1 VSPQEADGRPPP
13 AEGRPPQAEGRV
25 PQAEGRVPQAEGR
38 VIDPGIVRDTGH
50 ADLETE
56 VVVVGGGGSGLT
68 AAIAAAQGG
77 VDVLVLEKQAR
88 PWCNTARSGGM
99 IPAAGTRFQ
108 RAAGIV
114 EGPEAMA
121 EDILRKNGHASDPET
136 TLHLCRVAA
145 SLVEWL
151 VDDVGVSLTFVH
163 DFKYPAHTEFRM
175 HAPPSRTGAA
185 LWADLRRAVTA
196 HPRAELIEDAAV
208 TGLIAD
214 EGGAV
219 RGVRVERA
227 GRVERVSARKV
238 ILAANGFAA
247 NRAML
252 ERYCPEVAG
261 AYYFGGE
268 GNTGEAIRWGQAL
281 GGTVAFMDAYQAH
294 ASVAVPHG
302 ILVTYAL
309 ITEGGIQVNRDGRR
323 FGDETTGYSEHALRV
338 LAQPDGLAWAV
349 YDERLHRLA
358 LGFDDYRQA
367 LGAGAVV
374 TAGTASAL
382 AAALGL
388 PAHALE
394 ATLDEYR
401 AVAEGRRADAHGRR
415 DCRRLALPLYGV
427 KVTGALF
434 HTQGGLVV
442 DRAARV
448 LRADSTPV
456 PHLYAGGGTAAG
468 LSGHGPGGYFSGNGL
483 LTALGYGM
491 LAGRDAARAI
501 RPVGR
506 ETANPAGAGPA
517 PREGSA

>member
-1 VSPQEADGRPPP
+1 MNAQDA
-13 AEGRPPQAEGRV
+13 
-25 PQAEGRVPQAEGR
+25 
-38 VIDPGIVRDTGH
+38 GIVQDTGR

-68 AAIAAAQGG
+68 AAIAAGQEG
-77 VDVLVLEKQAR
+77 VDVLVLEKQTR

-108 RAAGIV
+108 RAAGIA
-114 EGPEAMA
+114 ESPEAMA
-121 EDILRKNGHASDPET
+121 EDILRKNGYASDPGAT
-136 TLHLCRVAA
+136 RHLCRVATG
-145 SLVEWL
+145 LVEWL
-151 VDDVGVSLTFVH
+151 VDEVGVALTFVH
-163 DFKYPAHTEFRM
+163 DFKYPGHTEFRM

-185 LWADLRRAVTA
+185 LWADLRRAVTD

-214 EGGAV
+214 ESGAAH
-219 RGVRVERA
+219 GVVVERA
-227 GRVERVSARKV
+227 GRVERVRARKV

-247 NRAML
+247 NREML
-252 ERYCPEVAG
+252 TRYCPEVAG

-281 GGTVAFMDAYQAH
+281 GGAVAFMDAYQAH

-302 ILVTYAL
+302 ILITYAL
-309 ITEGGIQVNRDGRR
+309 ITEGGIQVNRTGRR

-338 LAQPDGLAWAV
+338 LAQPDGLAWTV

-358 LGFDDYRQA
+358 LAFDDYRQA
-367 LGAGAVV
+367 LEAGAPV
-374 TAGTASAL
+374 TAATGSAL
-382 AAALGL
+382 ATALGL
-388 PAHALE
+388 PAQALDD
-394 ATLDEYR
+394 TLDEYR
-401 AVAEGRRADAHGRR
+401 AAAEGRRADGFGRR
-415 DCRRLALPLYGV
+415 DCRRLEPPLYGV
-427 KVTGALF
+427 RVTGALF

-442 DRAARV
+442 DAAARV
-448 LRADSTPV
+448 LRADGTPV
-456 PHLYAGGGTAAG
+456 PNLYAGGGTAAG

-501 RPVGR
+501 RDGGG
-506 ETANPAGAGPA
+506 EAK
-517 PREGSA
+517 

>member
-1 VSPQEADGRPPP
+1 MTDDAGL
-13 AEGRPPQAEGRV
+13 
-25 PQAEGRVPQAEGR
+25 
-38 VIDPGIVRDTGH
+38 VRDTGRF
-50 ADLETE
+50 DLEAD
-56 VVVVGGGGSGLT
+56 VVVVGGGGCGLT

-99 IPAAGTRFQ
+99 VPAAGTRFQ
-108 RAAGIV
+108 RAVGVI
-114 EGPEAMA
+114 ESPEAMA
-121 EDILRKNGHASDPET
+121 EDILRKNGRASDPEA
-136 TLHLCRVAA
+136 TLNLCRVAPH
-145 SLVEWL
+145 LVEWL
-151 VDDVGVSLTFVH
+151 VDSVGVALDFVH

-196 HPRAELIEDAAV
+196 HPRAKLVEGAGA

-214 EGGAV
+214 EGGAA
-219 RGVRVERA
+219 RGVTVERA
-227 GRVERVSARKV
+227 GRVERIGARKV

-247 NRAML
+247 NRTML
-252 ERYCPEVAG
+252 AQHCPEMAD

-281 GGTVAFMDAYQAH
+281 GGAVAFMDAYQAH
-294 ASVAVPHG
+294 ASVAAPHG
-302 ILVTYAL
+302 ILITYAV

-338 LAQPDGLAWAV
+338 LAQPEGIAWNV
-349 YDERLHRLA
+349 YDERLHQLA
-358 LGFDDYRQA
+358 LGFEDYRQA
-367 LGAGAVV
+367 LDAGAVLAAA
-374 TAGTASAL
+374 TAPDL

-388 PAHALE
+388 PARAVVD
-394 ATLDEYR
+394 TLAEYR
-401 AVAEGRRADAHGRR
+401 AAADGRRPDAFGRR
-415 DCRRLALPLYGV
+415 DCRRLEPPLRGV

-434 HTQGGLVV
+434 HTQGGLEV
-442 DRAARV
+442 DTAARV
-448 LRADSTPV
+448 LRTDGRPV
-456 PHLYAGGGTAAG
+456 PNLYAGGGVAAG

-501 RPVGR
+501 REDGS
-506 ETANPAGAGPA
+506 EPA
-517 PREGSA
+517 

>member
-1 VSPQEADGRPPP
+1 MSDDAGL
-13 AEGRPPQAEGRV
+13 
-25 PQAEGRVPQAEGR
+25 
-38 VIDPGIVRDTGH
+38 VRDTGRF
-50 ADLETE
+50 DLEAD
-56 VVVVGGGGSGLT
+56 VVVVGGGGCGLT
-68 AAIAAAQGG
+68 AAIAAAQGD

-99 IPAAGTRFQ
+99 IPAAGTRLQ

-114 EGPEAMA
+114 EAPEAMA
-121 EDILRKNGHASDPET
+121 EDILRKNGRASDPET
-136 TLHLCRVAA
+136 TRHLCRVATG
-145 SLVEWL
+145 LVEWL
-151 VDDVGVSLTFVH
+151 VDQVGVSLTFVG

-185 LWADLRRAVTA
+185 LWADLRRAVTE
-196 HPRAELIEDAAV
+196 HPRAELIEGAAV

-214 EGGAV
+214 EHGAA
-219 RGVRVERA
+219 RGVVAERA
-227 GRVERVSARKV
+227 GRTERVGARKV
-238 ILAANGFAA
+238 VLAANGFAA
-247 NRAML
+247 SRDML
-252 ERYCPEVAG
+252 ARYCPEIAG

-281 GGTVAFMDAYQAH
+281 GGAVAFMDAYQAH

-302 ILVTYAL
+302 ILITYAV

-338 LAQPDGLAWAV
+338 LAQPGGLAWNV
-349 YDERLHRLA
+349 YDARLHRLA

-367 LGAGAVV
+367 LDAGAIV
-374 TAGTASAL
+374 TAATAPEL

-388 PAHALE
+388 PERALDE
-394 ATLDEYR
+394 TLTEYR
-401 AVAEGRRADAHGRR
+401 AVAEGTRPDAFGRR
-415 DCRRLALPLYGV
+415 DCRRLEPPLYGV

-442 DRAARV
+442 DAAARV
-448 LRADSTPV
+448 LRADGTSV
-456 PHLYAGGGTAAG
+456 PNLYAGGGTAAG

-491 LAGRDAARAI
+491 LAGRNAARA
-501 RPVGR
+501 VR
-506 ETANPAGAGPA
+506 ENRAARHG
-517 PREGSA
+517 ESA